1 MLSRET
7 RYERPTADNADTSL
21 PGVMKVMR
29 KSSVGRVLLSAIH
42 DHEVRPTS
50 CPAPSWSDPL
60 TSFCLSLGAQIT
72 AAEVPAHE
80 RRSLFMDTDEEDPH
94 VTSAMQSAMEVSAST
109 PARAPGGLLLP
120 DGSCPIGLTE
130 GEAIELKALRS
141 SVLGAANNS
150 SAGTPGGRSMSS
162 IDDVMTADLDDAKP

>member
-1 MLSRET
+1 MSVACCCPRSMTT
-7 RYERPTADNADTSL
+7 RCGPRAALL
-21 PGVMKVMR
+21 PLGV
-29 KSSVGRVLLSAIH
+29 
-42 DHEVRPTS
+42 T
-50 CPAPSWSDPL
+50 PL

-150 SAGTPGGRSMSS
+150 SAGPAG
-162 IDDVMTADLDDAKP
+162 AP